1 MDISVILLS
10 LITMCLSLS
19 RNSNDPLILTGE
31 IIDVENY
38 TIIGHHNYIN
48 GSKNEIHGYKSVIKS
63 DFSIIRGSRNK
74 IDGRCNTIFGDF
86 NVILG
91 ERNLVAGSN
100 NKICGLANGVT
111 TQGKNNQFMGTLT
124 VDKGI
129 NTTFEISSNC
139 LLPAEYP
146 THIRICKNQQ
156 RTMQEALRRSGVPGL
171 QNLSL
176 LSELILIISVLII

>member
-111 TQGKNNQFMGTLT
+111 TQQLLASGRISHTHKNMQKSTEDNARSVKKKWGSWVAKSF
-124 VDKGI
+124 
-129 NTTFEISSNC
+129 SS
-139 LLPAEYP
+139 
-146 THIRICKNQQ
+146 I
-156 RTMQEALRRSGVPGL
+156 
-171 QNLSL
+171 
-176 LSELILIISVLII
+176 